1 MPAGDE
7 AGATGAAAAAPAVLP
22 ASDAAVPVTPSAT
35 EGKGLSRPPSDPLNR
50 PLDPTLADLPAQEI
64 VFQLVTPPGVV
75 LMGATVELD
84 RPDGLRVVGLRD
96 DGTVKLDVPKDGVFV
111 GRDVGP
117 WVRSPQLRVLV
128 QEPGRPVEVLVAGV
142 VRTDDI
148 ASAIVTWRVERSQGQ
163 LQAVRASTAYP
174 AKSGHIPET
183 LPSVATLLW
192 GCFVLMWV
200 GVLLRARFFR
210 RGEP

>member
-1 MPAGDE
+1 MPEG
-7 AGATGAAAAAPAVLP
+7 TGAATEAAEA
-22 ASDAAVPVTPSAT
+22 PSAARADADPSSPT
-35 EGKGLSRPPSDPLNR
+35 PGEPGGGGRSRPPGDPLNR
-50 PLDPTLADLPAQEI
+50 PLDPTLAKLPAQEI

-75 LMGATVELD
+75 LTGATVELD
-84 RPDGLRVVGLRD
+84 RPDGTRVVGLRD

-148 ASAIVTWRVERSQGQ
+148 ASAVVTWRVERTQGQ

-192 GCFVLMWV
+192 GCFVLMWM
-200 GVLLRARFFR
+200 GVLLRARLLR

>member
-7 AGATGAAAAAPAVLP
+7 AAAAGAAAGAPEVLP
-22 ASDAAVPVTPSAT
+22 GGGTEAPVTPGAT
-35 EGKGLSRPPSDPLNR
+35 DEQGLSRPPSDPLNR

-75 LMGATVELD
+75 LLGATVELD

-148 ASAIVTWRVERSQGQ
+148 ASAVVTWRLERSQGQ
-163 LQAVRASTAYP
+163 LQAVRASSAYP